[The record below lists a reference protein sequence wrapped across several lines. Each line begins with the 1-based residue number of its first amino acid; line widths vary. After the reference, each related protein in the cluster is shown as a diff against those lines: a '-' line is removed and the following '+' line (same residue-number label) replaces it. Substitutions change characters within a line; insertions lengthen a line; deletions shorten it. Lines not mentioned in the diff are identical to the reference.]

1 MIGHDLNSASRDDL
15 LSFEEEPIALD
26 PADFAPLE
34 DRFRAQM
41 ASSQRLH
48 EYYMEVVAEL
58 RASLE
63 KIEAEEG

>member
-26 PADFAPLE
+26 SADFAPLE

>member
-15 LSFEEEPIALD
+15 LSLEEEPIALD

>member
-48 EYYMEVVAEL
+48 QYYMEVVAEL

-63 KIEAEEG
+63 RIEAEEG

>member
-1 MIGHDLNSASRDDL
+1 MVGHDLKSSLEDDL
-15 LSFEEEPIALD
+15 LSLEEPVALD
-26 PADFAPLE
+26 PVDFAPLE

-41 ASSQRLH
+41 ASSQRLN
-48 EYYMEVVAEL
+48 EYYKQVVAEL